1 MRHQAPARR
10 DLEASRV
17 HDGADTLGGMVGFV
31 SLMVMGLLV
40 AVGLATVGMA
50 RRLRR
55 PPRRTYAWAV
65 SKGLPGDPGELD
77 EALAFED
84 VDLGERYGVEVL
96 RGVRAWEVEGKK
108 KDGVVVVM
116 TPGWGESR
124 VNGLVRLP
132 TVARHASRIV
142 MWDPPGLGV
151 TPGLCGM
158 GTGGDVRR
166 LRAVVENEKR
176 KAKSENQEARIVLY
190 GWSMGAGVSVAC
202 ASGWERSQRE
212 KEEVGT
218 EPSPVTQSRDIL
230 SQGERERICGVIAE
244 SPYREAWTPAF
255 RVMRLAGLPW
265 RVNGPLVFAWMGLR
279 LMGSVWWRGFD
290 RAELAR
296 GVGCLLM
303 VIHGTADEV
312 CPVEDGRAIAGACEK
327 GEVVEVMGGGH
338 NDLWGTKFAEEVG
351 GAVERFLMGVNED
364 IHHRGTED
372 TEKGMG

>member
-1 MRHQAPARR
+1 MVAPGAT
-10 DLEASRV
+10 L
-17 HDGADTLGGMVGFV
+17 GADTLGGMVGFV
-31 SLMVMGLLV
+31 SLMVIGLLL
-40 AVGLATVGMA
+40 AVGLATVGMV

-65 SKGLPGDPGELD
+65 SKGLAGDPGELD
-77 EALAFED
+77 EALAFEE
-84 VDLGERYGVEVL
+84 VDLGERYGVEIL

-132 TVARHASRIV
+132 TVARHASRVV
-142 MWDPPGLGV
+142 MWDPPGLGM

-158 GTGGDVRR
+158 GTGGDVQR
-166 LRAVVENEKR
+166 LRAVVAVASGER
-176 KAKSENQEARIVLY
+176 HQASGTRHQERSPSAVRVVLY

-202 ASGWERSQRE
+202 ASESAKSQRE
-212 KEEVGT
+212 REEVGT

-230 SQGERERICGVIAE
+230 SQGEREPVVGVIAE

-290 RAELAR
+290 RAGLAR
-296 GVGCLLM
+296 GVGCRLM

-312 CPVEDGRAIAGACEK
+312 CPVEDGRAIAGAVPGER
-327 GEVVEVMGGGH
+327 GEMVEVVGGGH
-338 NDLWGTKFAEEVG
+338 NDLWGTKEYAERVG
-351 GAVERFLMGVNED
+351 AAVERFLMDVG
-364 IHHRGTED
+364 
-372 TEKGMG
+372 